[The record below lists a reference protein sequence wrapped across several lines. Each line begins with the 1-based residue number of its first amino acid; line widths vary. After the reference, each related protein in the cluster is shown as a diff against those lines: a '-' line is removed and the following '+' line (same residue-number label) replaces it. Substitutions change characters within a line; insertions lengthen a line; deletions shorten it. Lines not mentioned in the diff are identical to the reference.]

1 MTRGEEDYQ
10 DKVDPVVHVVKYA
23 FDLFAISWCGKLRIA
38 IKKIKKKGWFVD
50 VGETNQYAQATF
62 NHRESRRG
70 LCERQHSRLL
80 KLLVAPEGFA

>member
-38 IKKIKKKGWFVD
+38 IKKKKKDGLLMWERRTNTLRQLLTIGRA
-50 VGETNQYAQATF
+50 VGAYVKDNI
-62 NHRESRRG
+62 HG
-70 LCERQHSRLL
+70 C
-80 KLLVAPEGFA
+80 